1 MSGTQFVWAEADV
14 AELWRLPWVVA
25 TLPHLARW
33 ASGPGTADLLVVDGR
48 ENKPRPP
55 GQHLLVLEP
64 RPDAVVSDTSTLA
77 WSVLDSP
84 AERFLVEGLGLLGAG
99 VSSEW
104 VVDVPPGTDV
114 QRVALAHLVSA
125 SVVIGMNPVRVR
137 ALYEAEQ
144 GGHWVASF
152 PNAEAHV
159 DIVTTAVSNPVTRI
173 HAVSATNTFR
183 AVIPALDEAAPA
195 EVAFFGEAG
204 ARRAP
209 TRWESSLRNAM
220 RNALT
225 QDQPDQRRLEMF
237 RIVSQ
242 LMKGSDR

>member
-1 MSGTQFVWAEADV
+1 MIGTQLVWAEAAV
-14 AELWRLPWVVA
+14 AKLWGLPWVVA
-25 TLPHLARW
+25 SLPHLARW

-48 ENKPRPP
+48 YNNPGPR
-55 GQHLLVLEP
+55 GQHVLVLEP
-64 RPDAVVSDTSTLA
+64 RPDAVVPDTSSLA

-125 SVVIGMNPVRVR
+125 SVVLGLTPVRVR
-137 ALYEAEQ
+137 ALYEADH

-152 PNAEAHV
+152 PTADAHV
-159 DIVTTAVSNPVTRI
+159 DIVTTAVTKPVTRI

-195 EVAFFGEAG
+195 EAIFFGEAG
-204 ARRAP
+204 ARRTP

-225 QDQPDQRRLEMF
+225 QDQPDRRRLEMF
-237 RIVSQ
+237 RIVSE
-242 LMKGSDR
+242 LMKGSER